1 MEIFKVPVRGSYGYC
16 GWSVLVVLNISNNS
30 DRSLQKGGLF
40 LSRLGNGDGKNQ
52 RQDKERRLKIRK
64 RGQME

>member
-40 LSRLGNGDGKNQ
+40 FVPYIGNGDGENQ
-52 RQDKERRLKIRK
+52 RQDKERRLK
-64 RGQME
+64 

>member
-40 LSRLGNGDGKNQ
+40 LSRISVMATGKISD
-52 RQDKERRLKIRK
+52 RTKKDASK
-64 RGQME
+64 